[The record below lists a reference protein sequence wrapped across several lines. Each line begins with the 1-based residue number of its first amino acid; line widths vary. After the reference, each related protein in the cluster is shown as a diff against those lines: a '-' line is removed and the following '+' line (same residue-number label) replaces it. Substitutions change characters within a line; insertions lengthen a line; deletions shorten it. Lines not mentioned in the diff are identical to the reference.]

1 MNLLSQKEKTAN
13 QRDYLYRFLA
23 GLAGAILASLLV
35 GGFSLLP
42 LHFLIQAKQ
51 AELRTDLASLKS
63 SQNTSGSEE
72 VYRLLETANQQ
83 VDFLSFRSGLSLT
96 ATVKEIVACLP
107 SGVTVTSLTY
117 HPQEDA
123 GGHWVVA
130 VSLKGVASRREA
142 IMEFVKNLQT
152 EPTFAGINVPVSSF
166 AKDRD
171 IEFSLTFTQNE
182 K

>member
-1 MNLLSQKEKTAN
+1 MNLLSQEEKKEN

-35 GGFSLLP
+35 GGFALLP
-42 LHFLIQAKQ
+42 SYVLIQAKQ
-51 AELRTDLASLKS
+51 AELTIGLASLKN
-63 SQNTSGSEE
+63 SQSISGSEK
-72 VYRLLETANQQ
+72 VYQLLETANQQ
-83 VDFLSFRSGLSLT
+83 INFLSLQSGLSLT
-96 ATVKEIVACLP
+96 AAVKEILARRP
-107 SGVTVTSLTY
+107 IGVTINSLTY
-117 HPQEDA
+117 HPQEGTD
-123 GGHWVVA
+123 GQLVVA
-130 VSLKGVASRREA
+130 VSLKGIANRREA

-152 EPTFAGINVPVSSF
+152 EPTFTGINIPVSSF